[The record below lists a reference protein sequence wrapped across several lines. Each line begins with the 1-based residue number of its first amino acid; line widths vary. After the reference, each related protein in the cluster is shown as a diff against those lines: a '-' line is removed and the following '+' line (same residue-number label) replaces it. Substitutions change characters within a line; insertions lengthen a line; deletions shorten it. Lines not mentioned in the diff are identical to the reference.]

1 MSLLSLAWM
10 AFAWMLGG
18 FVHGVTSIGCSMVA
32 MPLISFTV
40 EPREA
45 IVIACLAGG
54 IVPLMLFAVYH
65 RHLLRRET
73 LWLSLGC
80 LPGIPAGTAMLAS
93 LPGRVLFLGMSV
105 MLLFFVAWQML
116 SHRVRPALPYHPLV
130 AFLVGLGC
138 SFLAACTRLGGPVL
152 AVYAAFRGWQKE
164 AALATTSMTFNVLNA
179 GIVLCQWK
187 AGLYNDA
194 VLDAVFVSLPAA
206 MAGVL
211 ISIPVVRH
219 MPQELFR
226 KLLLLMVLVSGIT
239 LLGRAVM

>member
-80 LPGIPAGTAMLAS
+80 LPGIPVRAAGCH
-93 LPGRVLFLGMSV
+93 PGGK
-105 MLLFFVAWQML
+105 AAA
-116 SHRVRPALPYHPLV
+116 VR
-130 AFLVGLGC
+130 VGLVSFEGGLHGC
-138 SFLAACTRLGGPVL
+138 VSSCGVCVSSLYHKTRVDKTG
-152 AVYAAFRGWQKE
+152 K
-164 AALATTSMTFNVLNA
+164 
-179 GIVLCQWK
+179 
-187 AGLYNDA
+187 ND
-194 VLDAVFVSLPAA
+194 L
-206 MAGVL
+206 
-211 ISIPVVRH
+211 
-219 MPQELFR
+219 
-226 KLLLLMVLVSGIT
+226 
-239 LLGRAVM
+239 

>member
-32 MPLISFTV
+32 MPLMSFTV

-73 LWLSLGC
+73 LWLSL
-80 LPGIPAGTAMLAS
+80 AS

-105 MLLFFVAWQML
+105 MLLFFVVWQML

-138 SFLAACTRLGGPVL
+138 SFLAACTSLGGPVL

>member
-93 LPGRVLFLGMSV
+93 LP
-105 MLLFFVAWQML
+105 
-116 SHRVRPALPYHPLV
+116 
-130 AFLVGLGC
+130 
-138 SFLAACTRLGGPVL
+138 
-152 AVYAAFRGWQKE
+152 
-164 AALATTSMTFNVLNA
+164 
-179 GIVLCQWK
+179 
-187 AGLYNDA
+187 
-194 VLDAVFVSLPAA
+194 AA